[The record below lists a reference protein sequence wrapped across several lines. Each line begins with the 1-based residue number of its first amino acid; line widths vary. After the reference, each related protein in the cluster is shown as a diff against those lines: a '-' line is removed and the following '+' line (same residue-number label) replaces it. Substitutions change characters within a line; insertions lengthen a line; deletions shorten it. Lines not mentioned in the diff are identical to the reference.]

1 VRAARINLV
10 TAQMLELP
18 DVTLCCID
26 TVNHALA
33 LRALRQ
39 SSAQIQFG
47 RTIFISDREVSAQ
60 DLEVEI
66 VPALTSRD
74 DYSQFV
80 LKSLAA
86 RIDTSHVLLVQ
97 WDGYVINPA
106 AWREEFLGC
115 DYIGAQWYWHDDGM
129 RVGNGGFSLRSR
141 KLLLALQ
148 DPRIVLTEAE
158 DQTICRAFRPL
169 LEREHGIR
177 FASEATADAF
187 AFEAAYPIGKPFGFH
202 GLFNFCR
209 VVPPDELTEL
219 VPSFTPAIA
228 RSPQLLQL
236 GRNCV
241 AMSHWKPAAA
251 IFRRILDEVP
261 GHVDAA
267 AGLASASANA
277 SSMSAVG
284 RNDPCPCGSGKRF
297 KSCHGAL
304 ASDVRP
310 NTAPEPAEL
319 QQLKQLKQAIALH
332 QQGDSNDA
340 EALYRSVLAIEPDNA
355 LAQHFL
361 GVIHYQRRELAAA
374 LPLLEQSVTLSPDE
388 PEFRNNLGL
397 ALAAADRE
405 SDAIAA
411 YRSALDL
418 KPDHAVAWNNLGLAL
433 QSVNDV
439 RGAID
444 AFQRAVD
451 FKPDFAHAHWNLSLA
466 LLLDGQFAQGWRE
479 YDWRLVLTELGRGRH
494 VYPGQAWDGSVAA
507 GKTLLLYA
515 EQGLGDALQFAR
527 YATLLAHAGARPLIH
542 CVDALKPLIATVPGV
557 SKVLGSDEPLPE
569 YDAHFPLLSLPCVF
583 ATTAETIPSV
593 ASYMTVSE
601 PHRAAARARIDSS
614 RAKLNVGL
622 VWAGSREHSNDR
634 NRSCPLAALAPLL
647 ALPGIAWFSL
657 QQGEASKEL
666 DAYADPKPV
675 IALPA
680 SAPLID
686 TAALIAEVDLV
697 ISVDTSIA
705 HLAGAL
711 GRRCWL
717 LLPFAPDWRWMLERD
732 DTPWY
737 PAMRLFRQSRLH
749 DWSSVVARVVAELR
763 ALAP

>member
-1 VRAARINLV
+1 
-10 TAQMLELP
+10 MLELP

-33 LRALRQ
+33 LRALRK
-39 SSAQIQFG
+39 SSAQVRFG
-47 RTIFISDREVSAQ
+47 RTLFISDREVSAQ
-60 DLEVEI
+60 DFEVEI

-80 LKSLAA
+80 LKSLAS

-97 WDGYVINPA
+97 WDGYVINPTT
-106 AWREEFLGC
+106 WREEFLGC
-115 DYIGAQWYWHDDGM
+115 DYIGAQWFWHDDGM

-158 DQTICRAFRPL
+158 DVTICRAFRPL

-209 VVPPDELTEL
+209 VVPPDDLTEL
-219 VPSFTPAIA
+219 VSSFTPAIA

-236 GRNCV
+236 GRNCA
-241 AMSHWKPAAA
+241 AMSQWKPAAA

-267 AGLASASANA
+267 AGLAAVSANA
-277 SSMSAVG
+277 SSMPAVG

-297 KSCHGAL
+297 KNCHGAL
-304 ASDVRP
+304 GSDVRP
-310 NTAPEPAEL
+310 NTAPESAEL
-319 QQLKQLKQAIALH
+319 QQLKQLKQALALH
-332 QQGDSNDA
+332 QQGDSNGA
-340 EALYRSVLAIEPDNA
+340 EALYRSVLMIEPDNA

-361 GVIHYQRRELAAA
+361 GVIHYQRRELTAA
-374 LPLLEQSVTLSPDE
+374 LPLLERSVAASPDE

-405 SDAIAA
+405 SDAIAV

-418 KPDHAVAWNNLGLAL
+418 KPDHAVAWNNLGLSL

-439 RGAID
+439 GGAIA
-444 AFQRAVD
+444 AFRRAIELNA
-451 FKPDFAHAHWNLSLA
+451 DFAHAHWNLSLA

-494 VYPGQAWDGSVAA
+494 VYPGQTWDGSAPA

-527 YATLLAHAGARPLIH
+527 YATLLAQAGARPLIH

-557 SKVLGSDEPLPE
+557 GQVLGSDEPLPK
-569 YDAHFPLLSLPCVF
+569 YDAHFPLLSLPRVF
-583 ATTAETIPSV
+583 ATTAETIPSL

-601 PHRAAARARIDSS
+601 PHRTAARARIDS
-614 RAKLNVGL
+614 APTLNIGL

-634 NRSCPLAALAPLL
+634 NRSCPLAALAPIL

-666 DAYADPKPV
+666 DAFADPTRIIP
-675 IALPA
+675 LPA

-686 TAALIAEVDLV
+686 TAALIAELDLV

-717 LLPFAPDWRWMLERD
+717 LLPFAPDWRWMLDRD

-749 DWSSVVARVVAELR
+749 DWSPVVASVAVELR
-763 ALAP
+763 ALQL

>member
-1 VRAARINLV
+1 
-10 TAQMLELP
+10 MLELP

-26 TVNHALA
+26 TINHALA

-39 SSAQIQFG
+39 SSAQIRFG
-47 RTIFISDREVSAQ
+47 RTLFISDREVSAP

-66 VPALTSRD
+66 VAPLTSRD

-80 LKSLAA
+80 LKSLAS

-115 DYIGAQWYWHDDGM
+115 DYIGAQWFWHDDGM

-141 KLLLALQ
+141 KLLLALE
-148 DPRIVLTEAE
+148 DSRIVLTEAE
-158 DQTICRAFRPL
+158 DLTICRTFRPL

-209 VVPPDELTEL
+209 VVPADDLSEL
-219 VPSFTPAIA
+219 VASFTPAIA

-241 AMSHWKPAAA
+241 AMGQWKPAAA

-267 AGLASASANA
+267 AGIAAAAANA
-277 SSMSAVG
+277 SSMAPVG

-297 KSCHGAL
+297 KNCHGAL
-304 ASDVRP
+304 GVDDGP
-310 NTAPEPAEL
+310 NTTPESAVV
-319 QQLKQLKQAIALH
+319 QQLTQALALH
-332 QQGDSNDA
+332 QQGDNSGA
-340 EALYRSVLAIEPDNA
+340 EARYRSVLARQPEHA

-374 LPLLEQSVTLSPDE
+374 LPLLERSVAASPDE

-405 SDAIAA
+405 SDAIATF
-411 YRSALDL
+411 RSALEL
-418 KPDHAVAWNNLGLAL
+418 KPDHALAWNNLGLAL
-433 QSVNDV
+433 QSINDV

-444 AFQRAVD
+444 AFRRAIG
-451 FKPDFAHAHWNLSLA
+451 FKPDFAQAHWNLSLA

-479 YDWRLVLTELGRGRH
+479 YDWRLVLAELGRGRH
-494 VYPGQAWDGSVAA
+494 LYPGQAWDGTAPA

-527 YATLLAHAGARPLIH
+527 YATLLAHAGAQPLIH
-542 CVDALKPLIATVPGV
+542 CVDALKPLLATVPGV
-557 SKVLGSDEPLPE
+557 SKVLGSDDRLPD
-569 YDAHFPLLSLPCVF
+569 YDAHFPLLSLPRIF
-583 ATTAETIPSV
+583 ATTAETIPSQT
-593 ASYMTVSE
+593 SYMTVAG
-601 PHRAAARARIDSS
+601 PHGDAARAGIDSVGG
-614 RAKLNVGL
+614 RFNVGL
-622 VWAGSREHSNDR
+622 VWAGSKEHSNDR
-634 NRSCPLAALAPLL
+634 HRSCPLAALAPLL
-647 ALPGIAWFSL
+647 ALPDIAWYSL
-657 QQGEASKEL
+657 QHGDASKDLQRIGEAQRVV
-666 DAYADPKPV
+666 P
-675 IALPA
+675 LPESA
-680 SAPLID
+680 SLVD
-686 TAALIAEVDLV
+686 TAGLIAELDLV

-717 LLPFAPDWRWMLERD
+717 LLPFAPDWRWMLDRD

-737 PAMRLFRQSRLH
+737 PAMRLFRQSRPH
-749 DWSSVVARVVAELR
+749 DWSSVVARVAADLR
-763 ALAP
+763 ALPA

>member
-1 VRAARINLV
+1 
-10 TAQMLELP
+10 MLELP

-33 LRALRQ
+33 LRALRK
-39 SSAQIQFG
+39 SSAQVRFG
-47 RTIFISDREVSAQ
+47 RTLFISDREVSAQ
-60 DLEVEI
+60 DFEVEI

-80 LKSLAA
+80 LKSLAS

-97 WDGYVINPA
+97 WDGYVINPTT
-106 AWREEFLGC
+106 WREEFLGC
-115 DYIGAQWYWHDDGM
+115 DYIGAQWFWHDDGM

-158 DQTICRAFRPL
+158 DETICRAFRPL

-219 VPSFTPAIA
+219 VSSFTPAIA

-236 GRNCV
+236 GRNCA
-241 AMSHWKPAAA
+241 AMSQWKPAAA

-267 AGLASASANA
+267 AGLAAVSANA
-277 SSMSAVG
+277 SSMPAVG

-297 KSCHGAL
+297 KNCHGAL
-304 ASDVRP
+304 GSDVRP
-310 NTAPEPAEL
+310 NTAPESAEL
-319 QQLKQLKQAIALH
+319 QQLKQLKQALALH
-332 QQGDSNDA
+332 QQGDSNGA
-340 EALYRSVLAIEPDNA
+340 EALYRSVLMIEPDNA

-361 GVIHYQRRELAAA
+361 GVIHYQRRELTAA
-374 LPLLEQSVTLSPDE
+374 LPLLERSVAASPDE

-405 SDAIAA
+405 SDAIAV

-418 KPDHAVAWNNLGLAL
+418 KPDHAVAWNNLGLSL

-439 RGAID
+439 GGAIA
-444 AFQRAVD
+444 AFRRAIELNA
-451 FKPDFAHAHWNLSLA
+451 DFAHAHWNLSLA

-494 VYPGQAWDGSVAA
+494 VYPGQTWDGSAPA

-527 YATLLAHAGARPLIH
+527 YATLLAQAGARPLIH

-557 SKVLGSDEPLPE
+557 GQVLGSDEPLPE
-569 YDAHFPLLSLPCVF
+569 YDAHFPLLSLPRVF
-583 ATTAETIPSV
+583 ATTAETIPSL

-601 PHRAAARARIDSS
+601 PHRTAARARIDS
-614 RAKLNVGL
+614 APTLNIGL

-634 NRSCPLAALAPLL
+634 NRSCPLAALAPIL

-666 DAYADPKPV
+666 DAFADPTRIIP
-675 IALPA
+675 LPA

-686 TAALIAEVDLV
+686 TAALIAELDLV

-717 LLPFAPDWRWMLERD
+717 LLPFAPDWRWMLDRH

-749 DWSSVVARVVAELR
+749 DWSPVVASVAVELR
-763 ALAP
+763 ALQL